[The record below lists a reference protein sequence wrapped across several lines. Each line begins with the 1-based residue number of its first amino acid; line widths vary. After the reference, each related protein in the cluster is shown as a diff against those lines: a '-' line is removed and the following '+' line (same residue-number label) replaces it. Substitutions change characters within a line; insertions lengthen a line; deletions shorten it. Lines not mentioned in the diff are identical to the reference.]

1 PARSMARHPL
11 FQVMLALNNTTHTT
25 PTLPG
30 LEISDYSLA
39 PDIARFDLTVS
50 LTELHDEKGTPAG
63 IEGVLTYATTVFDQE
78 TVEALGR
85 RLNRLLSAV
94 VEAPDSTLHS
104 VDLFDP
110 AEKEL
115 LHPAHTEGEPTAFE
129 DPVVLFRRQALR
141 RPDATAVVFDG
152 RTLTYR
158 ELDEESDR
166 IAGFLAD
173 RGAAPHTAV
182 AVAVPRSLE
191 LVSTLVAVLKTGAAY
206 VPIDPNHPADRTAYV
221 LKDADPVCCV
231 GVSSAADNLPRTAL
245 LLENLTARQS
255 PVAPL
260 DLRQPSPELPMAVL
274 YTSGTTGTPKGV
286 VLTRRNVAAML
297 DAVQQLFG
305 LDESDVVLHKAP
317 LTFDASIEEI
327 LWPLTTGARLAVA
340 APGADADPEQLARHI
355 RRHDVTTLDVVP
367 AVLDAL
373 LEHSAPQGFPT
384 LRRVLSAGDV
394 LGRQTV
400 RRLHSTTSAR
410 LTNLYGPTEATVNAT
425 HWTARPD
432 LDRTPPIGGP
442 TPHTRVRLL
451 DERLQPVLPGV
462 IAELYLAGDGI
473 AKGYLKRPALT
484 AERFLPDP
492 FGPDGQR
499 MYRTGDLARWNNR
512 GELEFTGRSDHQIKI
527 RGVRIEPAEVEAA
540 LESHP
545 VVRSA
550 AVAARGNRLVAYVTA
565 QEPGNPPTHEALS
578 AHAGATLPAHMVPT
592 AYVIVPRLPLTSN
605 GKIDRAA
612 LPDPQDSAPS
622 DSAPRPTTPQ
632 EEVLASLFAQIL
644 DLPHVRP
651 DDGFFDL
658 GGHSLLATR
667 LTRLIRDTFGVD
679 VPIAALFD
687 APTPRKLLH
696 RYLSGSQTEEPQRAL
711 APVLRLRGGDR
722 PALFCV
728 HPVAGVSWAYARL
741 LPHLDPH
748 TPVIALQAHGLLPG
762 ETLPSSLSEMAARYA
777 EAMVREQPDGPYH
790 LAGWSMGGTIAHE
803 IAVQLKRQGHELGL
817 VALLDAHPQDPPE
830 AETGETLEVSVLHSL
845 LDHFGI
851 GSGDTPPGQLRAT
864 LTAFLAEH
872 DTVLGQDEEGLD
884 RLVDVYTNNAR
895 LAGDFMPSRLTHD
908 VLTFTATE
916 EEGAVDSARRWAP
929 FVEGHVI
936 DHPVPCRHTEMLDLD
951 AARNASHVLNDHLN
965 RSRTP

>member
-1 PARSMARHPL
+1 MARHPL
-11 FQVMLALNNTTHTT
+11 FQVMLALNNNTQTT

-30 LEISDYSLA
+30 LEISEYSLA

-63 IEGVLTYATTVFDQE
+63 IEGVLTYATTVFDRE

-85 RLNRLLSAV
+85 RLNRLLSVV

-104 VDLFDP
+104 LDLFDP
-110 AEKEL
+110 AEREL

-141 RPDATAVVFDG
+141 RPDATAVVYDD

-166 IAGFLAD
+166 IADLLAD

-231 GVSSAADNLPRTAL
+231 GVSTAADNLPRTAL
-245 LLENLTARQS
+245 LLDSLTAQQS
-255 PVAPL
+255 SVAPP
-260 DLRQPSPELPMAVL
+260 DLRQPAPGLSMAVL

-327 LWPLTTGARLAVA
+327 LWPLTTGARLAIA

-432 LDRTPPIGGP
+432 LDQTPPIGGP
-442 TPHTRVRLL
+442 TPHTRLRLL

-462 IAELYLAGDGI
+462 IAELYIAGDGI

-492 FGPDGQR
+492 FGADGQR

-540 LESHP
+540 LQTHP
-545 VVRSA
+545 AVRSA

-578 AHAGATLPAHMVPT
+578 
-592 AYVIVPRLPLTSN
+592 S
-605 GKIDRAA
+605 
-612 LPDPQDSAPS
+612 
-622 DSAPRPTTPQ
+622 
-632 EEVLASLFAQIL
+632 
-644 DLPHVRP
+644 
-651 DDGFFDL
+651 
-658 GGHSLLATR
+658 
-667 LTRLIRDTFGVD
+667 
-679 VPIAALFD
+679 
-687 APTPRKLLH
+687 
-696 RYLSGSQTEEPQRAL
+696 
-711 APVLRLRGGDR
+711 
-722 PALFCV
+722 
-728 HPVAGVSWAYARL
+728 
-741 LPHLDPH
+741 
-748 TPVIALQAHGLLPG
+748 
-762 ETLPSSLSEMAARYA
+762 
-777 EAMVREQPDGPYH
+777 
-790 LAGWSMGGTIAHE
+790 
-803 IAVQLKRQGHELGL
+803 
-817 VALLDAHPQDPPE
+817 
-830 AETGETLEVSVLHSL
+830 
-845 LDHFGI
+845 
-851 GSGDTPPGQLRAT
+851 
-864 LTAFLAEH
+864 
-872 DTVLGQDEEGLD
+872 
-884 RLVDVYTNNAR
+884 
-895 LAGDFMPSRLTHD
+895 
-908 VLTFTATE
+908 
-916 EEGAVDSARRWAP
+916 
-929 FVEGHVI
+929 
-936 DHPVPCRHTEMLDLD
+936 
-951 AARNASHVLNDHLN
+951 
-965 RSRTP
+965 